1 MPEIQPPRP
10 IAMLTRKATSGVQ
23 IQGDPDPFKRTH
35 QGIGYTNLRSGK
47 NHRRHLIVR
56 LKTGSY
62 RVQPLGLIYTA
73 TAWKRESMGSI
84 TLVPLTNLLFK
95 KKYSHLSISLSAE
108 KFKGRGCHVITREGK
123 RSPAL
128 ERCRGYFCPEHSPI
142 CTLSRKDVDCTGIPH
157 HLMQRYDTSSFENH
171 DL

>member
-10 IAMLTRKATSGVQ
+10 IAMLTRKANRWGS
-23 IQGDPDPFKRTH
+23 DPRQPRPLQTEAPA
-35 QGIGYTNLRSGK
+35 YWVTNLRSGK
-47 NHRRHLIVR
+47 NHPRHRIVR
-56 LKTGSY
+56 LKTDSY
-62 RVQPLGLIYTA
+62 RVHPLGLIYTA

-95 KKYSHLSISLSAE
+95 KKYSHLSVSLSAE

-128 ERCRGYFCPEHSPI
+128 ERCRGYCCPQRSPI
-142 CTLSRKDVDCTGIPH
+142 RTLSGKDVDCTGIPH